1 MFKSHYLLK
10 LKFEQ
15 QQKSDVSDLIII
27 GKMESQKVA
36 AIAQIL
42 RYVESES
49 LDFAFFHHKT

>member
-10 LKFEQ
+10 LNLKFEQ

-36 AIAQIL
+36 AIGQIL
-42 RYVESES
+42 R
-49 LDFAFFHHKT
+49 